1 MRKLVSSIIL
11 SSIVLLPAAAFAKP
25 MSSTGYP
32 VVSVEE
38 TLDFSCYAH
47 TEDGKGLDLRSLCGL
62 INSSAN
68 TNMSGIGGGTA
79 GTLGVGGTSTGNC
92 QYSWQT
98 DSAGNRCGG
107 RAASERPG
115 GTGYTPSTSGYNS
128 GGGTYVQPYT
138 RSDGTR
144 VRGYYRR

>member
-1 MRKLVSSIIL
+1 MRKLLFSCIL
-11 SSIVLLPAAAFAKP
+11 SSIVLLPATAFAKP
-25 MSSTGYP
+25 MSDTGYP

-47 TEDGKGLDLRSLCGL
+47 TEDGKGLDLRGLCRL
-62 INSSAN
+62 INSSSN
-68 TNMSGIGGGTA
+68 TSTSGIGSRNTLLGGR
-79 GTLGVGGTSTGNC
+79 TSTGNC
-92 QYSWQT
+92 DFSWQT
-98 DSAGNRCGG
+98 DSAGRRCGG

-115 GTGYTPSTSGYNS
+115 GSTGYTPSSSYSG